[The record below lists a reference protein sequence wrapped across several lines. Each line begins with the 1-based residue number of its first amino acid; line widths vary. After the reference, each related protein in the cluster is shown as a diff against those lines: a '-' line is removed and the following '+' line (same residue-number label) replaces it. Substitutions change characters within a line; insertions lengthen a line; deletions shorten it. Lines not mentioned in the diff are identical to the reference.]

1 MTERFN
7 RTLFNMLGTLNADK
21 KQNWKSHVATMVH
34 AYNCTKHE
42 STGQSP
48 YFLMFGREPN
58 LPVDIA
64 FGLTKEDK
72 EEPQTKYI
80 QDLRE
85 RLLESYRVAVEQIQR
100 AQKKQKDRYDL
111 RSRGTLVQPGDKV
124 PVKIVAFDGKHK
136 LANKWEED
144 IYVVLKQPN
153 PDIPVYTVKK

>member
-1 MTERFN
+1 
-7 RTLFNMLGTLNADK
+7 
-21 KQNWKSHVATMVH
+21 MVH

-72 EEPQTKYI
+72 KEPQTKYI
-80 QDLRE
+80 LDLRE

-100 AQKKQKDRYDL
+100 AQCPYLLKFVNVDVDVEVTTDL
-111 RSRGTLVQPGDKV
+111 R
-124 PVKIVAFDGKHK
+124 IK
-136 LANKWEED
+136 LRIRKW
-144 IYVVLKQPN
+144 YSQSHS
-153 PDIPVYTVKK
+153 